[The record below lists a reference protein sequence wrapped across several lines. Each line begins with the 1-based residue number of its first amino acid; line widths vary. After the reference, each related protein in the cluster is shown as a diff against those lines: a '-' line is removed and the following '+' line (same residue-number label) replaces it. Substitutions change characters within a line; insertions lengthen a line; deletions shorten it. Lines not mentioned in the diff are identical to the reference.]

1 MRADQWLLAETI
13 SLQLGIYFDCFC
25 RVRRKIQLTLVL
37 LAWLLATGSHWD
49 LVQTFAWGRMI
60 ATYSQSMPI
69 GQAIRLTFTPDNMCG
84 VCEAVSEAK
93 HQDSTTLPGEGKALG
108 KIILVFQPVPSPI
121 LAVPVTADW
130 LLDESEP
137 VGQGRH
143 PPAVR
148 PPLEL
153 V

>member
-1 MRADQWLLAETI
+1 MRRMRRK
-13 SLQLGIYFDCFC
+13 LQLT
-25 RVRRKIQLTLVL
+25 VVL

-49 LVQTFAWGRMI
+49 LVQTFGWGRMI
-60 ATYSQSMPI
+60 ATYSKTMPLS
-69 GQAIRLTFTPDNMCG
+69 QAIRLTFTSDNMCG

-93 HQDSTTLPGEGKALG
+93 QHDNKTLPSEGKTFG
-108 KIILVFQPVPSPI
+108 KIFMVFQPVTNPI
-121 LAVPVTADW
+121 LAVPVTAEW
-130 LLDESEP
+130 LMDESEP